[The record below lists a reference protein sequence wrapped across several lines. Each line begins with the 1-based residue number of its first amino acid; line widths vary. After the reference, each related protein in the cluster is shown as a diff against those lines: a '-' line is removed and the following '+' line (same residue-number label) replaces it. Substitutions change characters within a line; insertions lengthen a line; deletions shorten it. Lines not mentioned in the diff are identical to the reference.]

1 MNQTGIKKEKL
12 VFVAH
17 PDDESIFAA
26 EILDQYTHV
35 ILVTDANYDGI
46 GKKRKVLFSKV
57 MNFTNSSYEMW
68 DFPENYYKST
78 VGWSKDIQNKIIK
91 RIEEIMKKFNKDI
104 NHIYTHNELGEYGH
118 IDHQNLN
125 SAVLSAYKTVFLY
138 KEQCKQFY
146 FFVIHRYL
154 QRSSYLF

>member
-1 MNQTGIKKEKL
+1 
-12 VFVAH
+12 
-17 PDDESIFAA
+17 
-26 EILDQYTHV
+26 
-35 ILVTDANYDGI
+35 
-46 GKKRKVLFSKV
+46 

-78 VGWSKDIQNKIIK
+78 IGWSKDIQNKIIK

-138 KEQCKQFY
+138 NKPSLSVFWP
-146 FFVIHRYL
+146 ILRYTSKNRL
-154 QRSSYLF
+154 KNPPLTSVESPKHKKL